1 MRCAIQI
8 DKITVNAR
16 MRACPAVGEKVI
28 HQGKLY
34 QVLDVTHKT
43 DNSWPVLTVKEIKK

>member
-1 MRCAIQI
+1 MRCNIT
-8 DKITVNAR
+8 KITVTAR
-16 MRACPAVGEKVI
+16 MRSCPAIGEKVI

-43 DNSWPVLTVKEIKK
+43 DNSWPVLDVKGIKK